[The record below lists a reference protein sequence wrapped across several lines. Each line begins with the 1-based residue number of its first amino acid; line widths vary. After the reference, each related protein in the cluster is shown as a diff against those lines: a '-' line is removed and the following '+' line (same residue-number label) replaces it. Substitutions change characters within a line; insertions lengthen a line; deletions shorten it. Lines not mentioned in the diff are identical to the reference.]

1 MAARGESE
9 AAQRAHHLTP
19 FQDGICQDSQEFTP
33 EGRLVGETRPQRR
46 ILDSAHAPGTSEIPQ
61 VSVAEPILAVQ
72 GSPFWPQQCPVHI
85 YEADEA
91 GSVTLKEP
99 EHQDDTLLGRHVDHG
114 RDPRGGIKASGD
126 SAGSFSGFGF
136 CDQYTKELPHPQAEV
151 GVPGIHPGH
160 SPDDNSTP
168 RDQTAWSAEDVQ
180 ENGTTGCNQPEGIG
194 PIAGYHGCEPPCN
207 SPSSPPL
214 PLPGENKITSTPER
228 STLRD
233 GSAGGCRN
241 VRRPTLVARQIVQA
255 QWEDTTGLPVGCHHR
270 VRCLHDGLGG
280 QLSRHTHRRP
290 LDKGGESEQH
300 QLPGATGGV
309 LGPAVVRFRKEI
321 CANSAAHRQY
331 HGDSLPQQDGRPT
344 LSLAV
349 GSSHRGMGV
358 VPQEGHHYS
367 CRASPRKGE
376 YKGGLGVTT
385 HIGLQRLDATPG
397 SVPPAGGD
405 IWSLLGRFVRIEDKC
420 STANILQL
428 ESRPHSL
435 DSGCLL
441 NLMGRDVPL
450 PFPSLRSYP
459 SLSGQDQQGGGVGSI
474 DCTRLARA
482 AMVPSTSP
490 EVNETTNPPTSHSGY
505 CLRPRGTSSPPSS
518 EGSSANGRLA
528 CLRHSFHTEGLSD
541 RVIEVIRRSWRKSTE
556 SAYSG
561 AWKLW
566 DSWCSQRSLDPL
578 SAPVSEIL
586 EFLLE
591 QYETG
596 KQYRTINTIRSAI
609 SMTHEEV
616 DGTRIGQHPLVSRF
630 LKGVFNCRPPV
641 PKYSCTWDVD
651 IVLSYLKDL
660 PDNESLPFQLL
671 SHKVAM
677 LMALSNADRCS
688 DLAALDLK
696 YRFSQANG
704 EKFIIP
710 GLTKTRRTGP
720 PIESFYPSFED
731 DLRLCPV
738 QALHC
743 YIRKSQPLRSK
754 SAAEEKSPLFIAVRR
769 PHRPVKA
776 VTIGHWLKSVMK
788 KAGINTDAF
797 SAHSARG
804 AATSKA
810 KAVGVATADIL
821 KAASWSSTSTFCR
834 FYHRPINN
842 GQFGLGVLRRRQPSP
857 PNGELQTIPYSK
869 LTDYVVV
876 VYP

>member
-1 MAARGESE
+1 
-9 AAQRAHHLTP
+9 
-19 FQDGICQDSQEFTP
+19 
-33 EGRLVGETRPQRR
+33 
-46 ILDSAHAPGTSEIPQ
+46 
-61 VSVAEPILAVQ
+61 
-72 GSPFWPQQCPVHI
+72 
-85 YEADEA
+85 
-91 GSVTLKEP
+91 
-99 EHQDDTLLGRHVDHG
+99 
-114 RDPRGGIKASGD
+114 
-126 SAGSFSGFGF
+126 
-136 CDQYTKELPHPQAEV
+136 
-151 GVPGIHPGH
+151 
-160 SPDDNSTP
+160 
-168 RDQTAWSAEDVQ
+168 
-180 ENGTTGCNQPEGIG
+180 
-194 PIAGYHGCEPPCN
+194 
-207 SPSSPPL
+207 
-214 PLPGENKITSTPER
+214 
-228 STLRD
+228 
-233 GSAGGCRN
+233 
-241 VRRPTLVARQIVQA
+241 
-255 QWEDTTGLPVGCHHR
+255 
-270 VRCLHDGLGG
+270 
-280 QLSRHTHRRP
+280 
-290 LDKGGESEQH
+290 
-300 QLPGATGGV
+300 
-309 LGPAVVRFRKEI
+309 
-321 CANSAAHRQY
+321 
-331 HGDSLPQQDGRPT
+331 
-344 LSLAV
+344 
-349 GSSHRGMGV
+349 
-358 VPQEGHHYS
+358 
-367 CRASPRKGE
+367 
-376 YKGGLGVTT
+376 
-385 HIGLQRLDATPG
+385 
-397 SVPPAGGD
+397 
-405 IWSLLGRFVRIEDKC
+405 
-420 STANILQL
+420 
-428 ESRPHSL
+428 
-435 DSGCLL
+435 
-441 NLMGRDVPL
+441 
-450 PFPSLRSYP
+450 
-459 SLSGQDQQGGGVGSI
+459 
-474 DCTRLARA
+474 
-482 AMVPSTSP
+482 MVPSTSP

-688 DLAALDLK
+688 DLAALDLR
-696 YRFSQANG
+696 YRFSQPNG

-810 KAVGVATADIL
+810 KAVGVATVDIL

>member
-1 MAARGESE
+1 MLLYRKLEADHQRSLGSRDRHRKQTRISKSSTADRCPQRHPHGYGESTCPDTGNRKTVWKRSDYTSAGQRRGFHQFYLPGSKIRRVMAARGESE

-46 ILDSAHAPGTSEIPQ
+46 ILDSAHAPGTSEISQ

-114 RDPRGGIKASGD
+114 RDPRGGIKVSGD
-126 SAGSFSGFGF
+126 SAGSFSGSGF

-151 GVPGIHPGH
+151 GVPGIRPGH

-168 RDQTAWSAEDVQ
+168 RDQTSWSAEDVQ
-180 ENGTTGCNQPEGIG
+180 GNGTTGCDQPEGIG

-207 SPSSPPL
+207 SPNSPPL

-233 GSAGGCRN
+233 GSAGMLDDLRWWQDKLSKHNGRTLQVSQWDVTIESDASMMGWGASCQDTPTGGSWTREEKAN
-241 VRRPTLVARQIVQA
+241 SINYLELLAAFLALQSFASGKRSVRILLRIDNITAIAFLNRMGGPHSRLLSDLAIEV
-255 QWEDTTGLPVGCHHR
+255 WEWCLRRDIIIHAEHLPGKENIR
-270 VRCLHDGLGG
+270 ADWE
-280 QLSRHTHRRP
+280 SRHTSDCSDWM
-290 LDKGGESEQH
+290 L
-300 QLPGATGGV
+300 
-309 LGPAVVRFRKEI
+309 
-321 CANSAAHRQY
+321 
-331 HGDSLPQQDGRPT
+331 
-344 LSLAV
+344 
-349 GSSHRGMGV
+349 HRGV
-358 VPQEGHHYS
+358 
-367 CRASPRKGE
+367 
-376 YKGGLGVTT
+376 
-385 HIGLQRLDATPG
+385 
-397 SVPPAGGD
+397 
-405 IWSLLGRFVRIEDKC
+405 F
-420 STANILQL
+420 LQL
-428 ESRPHSL
+428 EETFGPFSVDLFASRTNAQLPIYCSWRADTTAWTVDAFSISWAGMYPYLFPLFALIPACLDKISREEVSAVLIAPVWPGQLWFPQLLRKLMRPPILLPHTQDIVS
-435 DSGCLL
+435 D
-441 NLMGRDVPL
+441 PE
-450 PFPSLRSYP
+450 
-459 SLSGQDQQGGGVGSI
+459 GQ
-474 DCTRLARA
+474 A
-482 AMVPSTSP
+482 
-490 EVNETTNPPTSHSGY
+490 H
-505 CLRPRGTSSPPSS
+505 S

-578 SAPVSEIL
+578 SVPVSEIL

-591 QYETG
+591 QCETG
-596 KQYRTINTIRSAI
+596 KQYHTINTIRSAI

-677 LMALSNADRCS
+677 LMVLSNADRCS
-688 DLAALDLK
+688 DLAALHLR
-696 YRFSQANG
+696 YRFSQANE

-710 GLTKTRRTGP
+710 GLTK
-720 PIESFYPSFED
+720 
-731 DLRLCPV
+731 
-738 QALHC
+738 
-743 YIRKSQPLRSK
+743 
-754 SAAEEKSPLFIAVRR
+754 
-769 PHRPVKA
+769 
-776 VTIGHWLKSVMK
+776 
-788 KAGINTDAF
+788 
-797 SAHSARG
+797 
-804 AATSKA
+804 
-810 KAVGVATADIL
+810 
-821 KAASWSSTSTFCR
+821 
-834 FYHRPINN
+834 
-842 GQFGLGVLRRRQPSP
+842 
-857 PNGELQTIPYSK
+857 
-869 LTDYVVV
+869 
-876 VYP
+876 